1 MTDGEQG
8 PDPATAQGAVGPRA
22 GDADRESVAE
32 RLRVA
37 AGEGRIDLTELAER
51 LDRTYGAKTYAELDV
66 LVADLP
72 QERPSGSSAGTDPE
86 TLVLKTRLGNIKQ
99 GGRWTVPRR
108 IIAECKMLSIVIDF
122 TEAACAHREVIL
134 EASCGTG
141 GIQLIVPQGWAL
153 RIDAASTN
161 TAHISNKATAPADP
175 TAPTLTVVGH
185 PRAGYIKIKQPRR
198 SRSAALARPRF
209 DR

>member
-1 MTDGEQG
+1 MTGGEQG
-8 PDPATAQGAVGPRA
+8 QELATSQGAVAPRA
-22 GDADRESVAE
+22 GDADRESVIE

-37 AGEGRIDLTELAER
+37 AGEGRIELAELEER
-51 LDRTYGAKTYAELDV
+51 LDRAYSAKTYAELDV

-72 QERPSGSSAGTDPE
+72 QERPFGLPAGTDTE

-122 TEAACAHREVIL
+122 TEAACAHRDVTV

-141 GIQLIVPQGWAL
+141 GIQLIVPQGWAVQ
-153 RIDAASTN
+153 IDASSTN
-161 TAHISNKATAPADP
+161 TAHISNKATATADP
-175 TAPTLTVVGH
+175 ASPTLTVVGH
-185 PRAGYIKIKQPRR
+185 PRAGHIKIKQLRR
-198 SRSAALARPRF
+198 RR
-209 DR
+209 